1 MNELIKMTAEQAVE
15 ALKTKQV
22 KPEELIN
29 AAIDRIRETDSS
41 INALPTLAE
50 ERARQH
56 AALLERTSS
65 DNSKRGYL
73 HGLPIAV
80 KDLKD
85 VLGVRTT
92 KGSRAFENN
101 IPERSD
107 FMVENL
113 EDKGAIVL
121 AKSNTPEFGA
131 GATTFNDVFG
141 RTHNPWNI
149 AMTCGGS
156 SGGTAAA
163 LAAGQI
169 WLGTG
174 SDLGG
179 SLRIPASFCSVVGIR
194 PSPGRIAAGPK
205 DNPFATLSVD
215 GPMAR
220 NVGDLALALDAM
232 AGVNSSDPLSLP
244 APEIPYANSVKS
256 PILPRKVGYS
266 PDLGISTV
274 HSEVRR
280 IAETSIAHFEQIGS
294 HVQEAAMDLSGA
306 KDVFHVLRAHQYLGS
321 LGELVKESGDL
332 IKPEV
337 IWNVDQGRDQTVER
351 VASAERARA
360 DIFYKTASFF
370 DEYDLLV
377 TPTVIVP
384 PFSVELRYVTD
395 VEGVHFDD
403 YISWLV
409 MCSSLSLTACP
420 IISIPCGF
428 TEEGLPV
435 GVQIMAP
442 RGREDLL
449 LGAASLFEQSTGL
462 GDIVPIDPRSPK

>member
-1 MNELIKMTAEQAVE
+1 MNELIKMTAQQAVS
-15 ALKTKQV
+15 ALKNKQV
-22 KPEELIN
+22 KPEEMIN
-29 AAIDRIRETDSS
+29 AALNRIRETDHL
-41 INALPTLAE
+41 INALPTIAE
-50 ERARQH
+50 DRAMQH
-56 AALLERTSS
+56 AALLAKQPET
-65 DNSKRGYL
+65 NQKRGYL
-73 HGLPIAV
+73 YGLPIAV

-85 VLGVRTT
+85 VGGVRTT
-92 KGSRAFENN
+92 KGSRAFEHN

-113 EDKGAIVL
+113 EEKGAIVL

-149 AMTCGGS
+149 NMTCGGS

-163 LAAGQI
+163 LASGQV

-205 DNPFATLSVD
+205 DNPFGTLSVD

-220 NVGDLALALDAM
+220 NVEDLALALDAM
-232 AGVNSSDPLSLP
+232 AGYNSSDPLSLP
-244 APEIPYANSVKS
+244 APETPYSESVRN
-256 PILPRKVGYS
+256 PIVPKRVAYS
-266 PDLGISTV
+266 PDLGISVV

-280 IAETSIAHFEQIGS
+280 VAETSMVHFEEIGS
-294 HVQEAAMDLSGA
+294 EVTEASIDLSGA
-306 KDVFHVLRAHQYLGS
+306 NDVFHVLRAHQYLGS
-321 LGELVKESGDL
+321 LGELVRESGDL

-337 IWNVDQGRDQTVER
+337 IWNVEQGREQTVER
-351 VASAERARA
+351 VAAAERARA

-370 DEYDLLV
+370 EEYDLLV

-384 PFSVELRYVTD
+384 PFSVELRYITD
-395 VEGVHFDD
+395 VEGVHFED

-420 IISIPCGF
+420 VISIPCGF
-428 TEEGLPV
+428 TEDGLPV
-435 GVQIMAP
+435 GVQLMAP

-449 LGAASLFEQSTGL
+449 ISAAALFEQSTGL
-462 GDIVPIDPRSPK
+462 GNTVPIDPR